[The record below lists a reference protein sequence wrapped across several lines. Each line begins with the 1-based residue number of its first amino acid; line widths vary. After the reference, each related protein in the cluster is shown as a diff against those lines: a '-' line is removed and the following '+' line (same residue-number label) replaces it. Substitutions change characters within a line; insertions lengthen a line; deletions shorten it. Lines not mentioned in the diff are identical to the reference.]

1 MAGLIPMEKE
11 FVSIQER
18 SRLKALTA
26 MDQVE
31 DEIDKFI
38 DSKCKTKFDMYKY
51 LVKLGWSSRV
61 VRFLEGQMADQIA
74 ELKNEE
80 GDEQLEE
87 GYSHLTSKQ
96 KQRFIDFCE
105 QIEIDVVR
113 YCDNYKPVR
122 KVRVKTPAQLVK
134 NLPYLKE
141 YEGYKS
147 INPEEIVR
155 SRQLY
160 TYNTSTRKVSMF
172 DGRLSVNGSRIIG
185 VDFSQEKTLTE
196 LSSLDRLVEGGNIVA
211 GRFMEELRTKL
222 KEANSRITKNTLL
235 VKVIQ

>member
-61 VRFLEGQMADQIA
+61 VKFLEGQMADQIA

-96 KQRFIDFCE
+96 KQNFIDFCE
-105 QIEIDVVR
+105 QIETDIVR

>member
-1 MAGLIPMEKE
+1 LAGLIPMEKE